1 MRRITAVLLGTA
13 ALLGVLATP
22 AIAAPG
28 VGNTSATVQT
38 LLATA
43 QNTITGAQVTIGN
56 MTGGL

>member
-13 ALLGVLATP
+13 ALLGALTTP
-22 AIAAPG
+22 ATAASG

-43 QNTITGAQVTIGN
+43 QNTITGAQVTVRD

>member
-13 ALLGVLATP
+13 ALLGALTTP
-22 AIAAPG
+22 ATAASG
-28 VGNTSATVQT
+28 AGNTSATVQA

-43 QNTITGAQVTIGN
+43 QNTITGAQVTVRD

>member
-13 ALLGVLATP
+13 ALLGTLATP
-22 AIAAPG
+22 ATAAPG
-28 VGNTSATVQT
+28 VGNTSTTVQA

-43 QNTITGAQVTIGN
+43 QNTITGAQVTVRN